1 MAPEVEHIRAYT
13 MACLEMLGKL
23 QEVTAKS
30 DFSDIDAE
38 TFPKNPSGPFLRGIS
53 PNGLFL
59 RGLPHESTVR
69 RPRVIVGSIYI
80 LRTVEPHPRGLPDA
94 SIWLLP
100 SSDL

>member
-30 DFSDIDAE
+30 DFSDTDAE

-53 PNGLFL
+53 Q
-59 RGLPHESTVR
+59 T
-69 RPRVIVGSIYI
+69 
-80 LRTVEPHPRGLPDA
+80 D
-94 SIWLLP
+94 
-100 SSDL
+100 SSFAGCLMSPLCGDPG